1 MDTTAH
7 RIIKQARDTLVDGL
21 SFSTI
26 VPATATAKERAKS
39 IGHGL
44 SVEQFEALVKIT
56 EDLYSLMVDD
66 PNPPECV
73 HCGTA
78 LVQPDTGRPRRFCSD
93 ACRQAEYRERIA
105 GGDEQPDVMGDYLA
119 RGWTIDSEG
128 RWHEPVG

>member
-21 SFSTI
+21 SFWTI
-26 VPATATAKERAKS
+26 VPETSTAKERAES

-44 SVEQFEALVKIT
+44 NVEQFEALVRIT
-56 EDLYSLMVDD
+56 EDLYTLMVDD

-78 LVQPDTGRPRRFCSD
+78 LTQPDTGRPRRFCTD
-93 ACRQAEYRERIA
+93 ACRQAEYRERITD
-105 GGDEQPDVMGDYLA
+105 GDEEPDVVGDHLA
-119 RGWTIDSEG
+119 
-128 RWHEPVG
+128 